1 MNEKKYEI
9 AMEVAGNTAMWTRPD
24 TGDCPCSYPA
34 PTYSASKGIFESILW
49 GPAIKVIPT
58 RVEICRPIQYHSY
71 VTNYGGPNRSSDE
84 ISKGNN
90 YQLVATVLVDVC
102 YKLYALVEQNDD
114 RDSYSTNARSWDEHT
129 TSPGH
134 AYKAI
139 FERRLNRGQSF
150 GTVSLGWSEFTASY
164 VGPLRSSTHVCE
176 EIPDIEIPS
185 MLRTVF
191 DGSAY
196 GHVNPR
202 FDTDVHIH
210 EGILVYPSSGDNR

>member
-1 MNEKKYEI
+1 MNDKKYEI

-49 GPAIKVIPT
+49 GPAISIIPT
-58 RVEICRPIQYHSY
+58 RVEICKPIQYHSY
-71 VTNYGGPNRSSDE
+71 VTNYGGPNRSNPDIKS
-84 ISKGNN
+84 GNN

-102 YKLYALVEQNDD
+102 YKLYAVVEQNNN
-114 RDSYSTNARSWDEHT
+114 RDSFNLRSRLWDAHT

-150 GTVSLGWSEFTASY
+150 GTVSLGWREFTTSY
-164 VGPLRSSTHVCE
+164 VGPLRSSTHACE
-176 EIPDIEIPS
+176 ELPDIVIPS

-191 DGSAY
+191 DSSTY
-196 GHVNPR
+196 GHVGPR
-202 FDTDVHIH
+202 FDTDVRIH
-210 EGILVYPSSGDNR
+210 DGTLIYPLGGDNR

>member
-24 TGDCPCSYPA
+24 TGDCLCSYPA

-49 GPAIKVIPT
+49 GPAIRIVPT
-58 RVEICRPIQYHSY
+58 RVEICKPIQYHSY
-71 VTNYGGPNRSSDE
+71 MTNYGGPNRSSKD
-84 ISKGNN
+84 IKGGNN

-102 YKLYALVEQNDD
+102 YKLYALVEQNGN
-114 RDSYSTNARSWDEHT
+114 RAAYDSSARLWDERT

-139 FERRLNRGQSF
+139 FERRLSRGQSF
-150 GTVSLGWSEFTASY
+150 STVSLGWSEFTASY
-164 VGPLRSSTHVCE
+164 VGPLRSSTRVCKE
-176 EIPDIEIPS
+176 LPDIAIPS

-191 DGSAY
+191 NDSFSGQ
-196 GHVNPR
+196 VNPR
-202 FDTDVHIH
+202 YDADVCIH
-210 EGILVYPSSGDNR
+210 EGALVYPLSGDNR